1 MLIIY
6 LTGVSLKLKHTQM
19 KNEKKT
25 ITIPKRDYISP
36 AVEVTLVEMEGGIAT
51 SSAVVQPGGDTGTPV
66 VKGWEEDDKS
76 QTWEL

>member
-1 MLIIY
+1 
-6 LTGVSLKLKHTQM
+6 
-19 KNEKKT
+19 
-25 ITIPKRDYISP
+25 
-36 AVEVTLVEMEGGIAT
+36 MEGGIAT